1 MGFEGP
7 KFCSYIPS
15 DFCSVGGDVLF
26 TFIFFIERT
35 QIYVPNCKL
44 QTL

>member
-15 DFCSVGGDVLF
+15 DFCRVGGDVLF
-26 TFIFFIERT
+26 
-35 QIYVPNCKL
+35 IYSKDTDLRSQL
-44 QTL
+44 QVENFVNEM